1 MANGNNIHDEVKEQ
15 RKKLKDLSFSGKIE
29 YILNYYKIPIIAVI
43 LAVLFA
49 GSLTYSIIRNNYDTV
64 CFIAVL
70 DGRITGYDDDTDVLS
85 TGLTDYLG
93 IDGKKEQVDLSYTF
107 SLQEKEMD
115 QEAYVSANKLYT
127 YASTS
132 SLDGYLSEKEYIDY
146 FCTDK
151 NIFFWDLRDLF
162 STEELE
168 TLSDYIIYYT
178 NSSGE
183 SFPIAVDISNAPVIK
198 DSDLNMK
205 QPCYGII
212 STSKYYENAANFIR
226 FVFNMEKP

>member
-115 QEAYVSANKLYT
+115 QEAYVSATNYT
-127 YASTS
+127 HMHQPVH
-132 SLDGYLSEKEYIDY
+132 L
-146 FCTDK
+146 TDTFPRK
-151 NIFFWDLRDLF
+151 NILITSVL
-162 STEELE
+162 
-168 TLSDYIIYYT
+168 IKIY
-178 NSSGE
+178 SSG
-183 SFPIAVDISNAPVIK
+183 I
-198 DSDLNMK
+198 
-205 QPCYGII
+205 
-212 STSKYYENAANFIR
+212 
-226 FVFNMEKP
+226 

>member
-1 MANGNNIHDEVKEQ
+1 MAKGNNIHDEVKEQ
-15 RKKLKDLSFSGKIE
+15 RKKLKDLSFTGKIE
-29 YILNYYKIPIIAVI
+29 YIWNYYKIPIIAVI

-70 DGRITGYDDDTDVLS
+70 DGKITGYDDDTDMLS

-151 NIFFWDLRDLF
+151 NIFFWNLRELF
-162 STEELE
+162 SAEELE
-168 TLSDYIIYYT
+168 ALSDYIIYYT

-183 SFPIAVDISNAPVIK
+183 SFPIAVDISEAPVIK
-198 DSDLNMK
+198 DSGLNMK
-205 QPCYGII
+205 QPCYGIV
-212 STSKYYENAANFIR
+212 STSKYSENAANFIR

>member
-107 SLQEKEMD
+107 SLQEKEM
-115 QEAYVSANKLYT
+115 
-127 YASTS
+127 
-132 SLDGYLSEKEYIDY
+132 EYIDY

-183 SFPIAVDISNAPVIK
+183 SFPIAVDISEAPVIK
-198 DSDLNMK
+198 DSDINMK
-205 QPCYGII
+205 QPCYGIV
-212 STSKYYENAANFIR
+212 STSKYSENAANFIR

>member
-43 LAVLFA
+43 LAVLIA

-183 SFPIAVDISNAPVIK
+183 SFPIAVDISEAPVIK

-205 QPCYGII
+205 QPCYGIV
-212 STSKYYENAANFIR
+212 STSKYSENAANFIR

>member
-178 NSSGE
+178 NS
-183 SFPIAVDISNAPVIK
+183 INAISAASP
-198 DSDLNMK
+198 LLG
-205 QPCYGII
+205 PFLII
-212 STSKYYENAANFIR
+212 LVYPPFLSAYFGAISVNKLFTTVSSIT
-226 FVFNMEKP
+226 